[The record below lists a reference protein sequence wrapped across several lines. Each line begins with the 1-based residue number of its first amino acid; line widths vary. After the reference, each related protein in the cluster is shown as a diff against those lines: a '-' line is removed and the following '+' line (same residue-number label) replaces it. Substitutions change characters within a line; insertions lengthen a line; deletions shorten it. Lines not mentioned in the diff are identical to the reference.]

1 MTIRL
6 LLLPM
11 LLLVISSV
19 RSQQTFTF
27 QLSGRI
33 DGLGN
38 DTLQLT
44 VQPDEL
50 NPTPTRY
57 AIPVRADSFRFQG
70 RAAKTDLAYLSL
82 PRNRRTGDL
91 SLFIEAGSIR
101 IRGEA
106 AQFARTRIGG
116 TPANEDQT
124 RLRDMEQPIYDEM
137 MRLREEMK
145 GGADTSA
152 ANKRNISARIERLQ
166 DSVMRV
172 REAWA
177 AGHPASFASATCL
190 WVLADRIPFERL
202 DRLFSALSPDVRR
215 MSMMQ
220 RLETKIEGKRRSLV
234 GRPAA
239 DFDAPDTSGRN
250 VRLADFRGRFVLL
263 DFWASWCVP
272 CRQENPGLK
281 AHYATYRDKG
291 LEIIGISVDEDG
303 KRWRKAIVEDA
314 LPWLHVSD
322 LKVPSSLANLFGV
335 QPIPDNFLIDPKG
348 VIVAKGI
355 HGRELEETL
364 AKYLGK

>member
-1 MTIRL
+1 MTQRL
-6 LLLPM
+6 LLPL
-11 LLLVISSV
+11 LLLVLSSV
-19 RSQQTFTF
+19 RGQQAFTF
-27 QLSGRI
+27 ELSGRI

-38 DTLQLT
+38 DSLQLT
-44 VQPDEL
+44 VQADEL
-50 NPTPTRY
+50 HPTPTRY
-57 AIPVRADSFRFQG
+57 AIAVQADSFRFQG

-82 PRNRRTGDL
+82 PRNRRAGDL
-91 SLFIEAGSIR
+91 SLFVEKGNIR

-106 AQFARTRIGG
+106 AQFSRTRIGG
-116 TPANEDQT
+116 TPANDDQM
-124 RLRDMEQPIYDEM
+124 RLRDMEQPLYDAI

-145 GGADTSA
+145 GGGDTSA
-152 ANKRNISARIERLQ
+152 AGQRRITTQVEKLQ

-177 AGHPASFASATCL
+177 TAHPASFASATCL
-190 WVLADRIPFERL
+190 WVLSDRIPFERL
-202 DRLFSALSPDVRR
+202 DRLFSALSPDIRR

-239 DFDAPDTSGRN
+239 DFNAPDTSGHN

-281 AHYATYRDKG
+281 ALYAKYNDKG

-303 KRWRKAIVEDA
+303 KRWRKAILEDA

-322 LKVPSSLANLFGV
+322 LKRESSLANLFGV

-364 AKYLGK
+364 ARYLGK